1 MMALLGSRRG
11 GPEVLS
17 YGPTPRPE
25 LRADEVLVAVH
36 AVAIT
41 FAELTWEESWTHLPM
56 IPGHEV
62 SGVVAAVGPDVHDID
77 VGDEVYGLIRFDRLG
92 AAADF
97 VAVPAIDLARK
108 PAQVSHVLAA
118 AVPLAALTAW
128 QALADHAGVTRGE
141 RVLVLGGA
149 GGVGAFAV
157 QLARNLGAEVTAT
170 ARDADAAYVREL
182 GADVVAPD
190 PLSAGSDFDAVV
202 DTVGGAA
209 LDAAYTVLH
218 QGGRLVTLQA
228 PPDQARAARA
238 GIGATFFV
246 VAPDR
251 AALTRLASMVDDGSL
266 RVTVAA
272 TFPVSEGR
280 AAFESGLTWDR
291 PPGKTV
297 LIAAG

>member
-1 MMALLGSRRG
+1 
-11 GPEVLS
+11 
-17 YGPTPRPE
+17 
-25 LRADEVLVAVH
+25 
-36 AVAIT
+36 
-41 FAELTWEESWTHLPM
+41 
-56 IPGHEV
+56 V
-62 SGVVAAVGPDVHDID
+62 SGVVVAAGTDVHDVD

-108 PAQVSHVLAA
+108 PTQVSHVLAA

-128 QALADHAGVTRGE
+128 QALVDHAGVTRGE

-157 QLARNLGAEVTAT
+157 QLANNLGAEVTAT
-170 ARDADAAYVREL
+170 ARIADAAYVREL

-209 LDAAYTVLH
+209 LDDAYTVLR

-228 PPDQARAARA
+228 LPDQARAARA
-238 GIGATFFV
+238 GIVATFFV
-246 VAPDR
+246 VTPDR
-251 AALTRLASMVDDGSL
+251 AALTRLAAMVDDGSL

-272 TFPVSEGR
+272 LFPVSEGR

-297 LIAAG
+297 LMVAD